1 MCYVD
6 KLDDLSKLIGSKYLQ
21 ANIKE
26 TFKECKEFLEAGKL
40 VLYSGLP
47 CQLHGLKIFLKKEYE
62 NLIMVDIA
70 CHGLPLPKI

>member
-1 MCYVD
+1 MRYVN
-6 KLDDLSKLIGSKYLQ
+6 KLEDLPKLMGSKYLQ

-47 CQLHGLKIFLKKEYE
+47 CQLHGLKLFLKKDYE
-62 NLIMVDIA
+62 NLILVDIA
-70 CHGLPLPKI
+70 CHGLPLPQL